1 MKMVDDDDGGDAVGA
16 WLVVLV
22 IFNLHLNFMFTLEGF
37 LKAGKLEITLITSCA
52 LRRFMHLASERA
64 SERQVVRSFIHL
76 VR

>member
-1 MKMVDDDDGGDAVGA
+1 MRVMTMMVVMM
-16 WLVVLV
+16 LLVLV

-64 SERQVVRSFIHL
+64 SGRWFARSFT
-76 VR
+76 